1 MSSPE
6 KPERELSR
14 RKFIEQIGVTA
25 ALGSV
30 VSNLSLPSL
39 VWAEGNSGPID
50 CGPPLPAKPQH
61 QTGGES
67 FPPLPLPAT
76 PLRRSEKKRP
86 PSPPALIGKM
96 ALGPTRWIT
105 KDGKRVQY
113 RDWMTDPADVQ
124 SLLTWTSQKL
134 GINYRAIEADFEH
147 FSFDPRELPA
157 LLFAGHNKFELN
169 DEIRQK
175 IARYIMDGGTI
186 LADACCGWNDFIE
199 SFRREI

>member
-1 MSSPE
+1 MAIPDRSIAA
-6 KPERELSR
+6 RRRRQSR
-14 RKFIEQIGVTA
+14 SIRPA
-25 ALGSV
+25 ANRL
-30 VSNLSLPSL
+30 
-39 VWAEGNSGPID
+39 
-50 CGPPLPAKPQH
+50 
-61 QTGGES
+61 
-67 FPPLPLPAT
+67 PPLPLPAT

-96 ALGPTRWIT
+96 AMGKTRWIT

-124 SLLTWTSQKL
+124 SLLVWTNQKL

-147 FSFDPRELPA
+147 FSYDPRELPA
-157 LLFAGHNKFELN
+157 LLFAGHNKFELT

-186 LADACCGWNDFIE
+186 LADACCGWNDFADAFRHEIE
-199 SFRREI
+199 LMFPTPAAEKTICATIRSMPRITNWAI